1 MEKIKAYVD
10 SKVEDCKKVKDRIE
24 KNFSVYDFEDF
35 LALKAEKYFKNEE
48 LLSYFTN
55 IQINLD
61 NTTREELIEY
71 FTTTKLGYTN
81 TRLKNNPINF
91 STNPMTN
98 MVRLWRFEVYAE
110 IIKHIDIMLIR
121 CLNYT
126 NN

>member
-1 MEKIKAYVD
+1 MEKIKTYVD
-10 SKVEDCKKVKDRIE
+10 SMVEDCKKIKDRIE

-110 IIKHIDIMLIR
+110 LIKHIDIMLVR
-121 CLNYT
+121 YMNNT